1 VSDTIWSGC
10 VEPFHKVILGR
21 PMSFHRIVRK
31 LQRLR
36 AACSNA
42 DGVGQ
47 AIILAAGCRSRLK
60 GAIGNRP
67 KCLADIDGETLL
79 DQQLRLLE
87 SAGRDIF
94 LVVGYQ
100 HDAVRGLASAG
111 RGGARRGATLL
122 QGART
127 TSFGARA

>member
-1 VSDTIWSGC
+1 
-10 VEPFHKVILGR
+10 
-21 PMSFHRIVRK
+21 MSFHRIVRK

-36 AACSNA
+36 AARNNA
-42 DGVGQ
+42 DGVRQ
-47 AIILAAGCRSRLK
+47 AIILAAGCGSRLK

-67 KCLADIDGETLL
+67 KCLAEIDGETLL
-79 DQQLRLLE
+79 DQQLRLLG
-87 SAGRDIF
+87 SAGIRDIF

-100 HDAVRGLASAG
+100 HDAVRGLAGPG
-111 RGGARRGATLL
+111 RGGARRGATFL

>member
-1 VSDTIWSGC
+1 MIWSGC

-21 PMSFHRIVRK
+21 PMSFHPIVRK

-36 AACSNA
+36 AARSNA

-47 AIILAAGCRSRLK
+47 AIILAAGCGSRLK

-67 KCLADIDGETLL
+67 KCLADIDGEPLL

-87 SAGRDIF
+87 STGIRDIF
-94 LVVGYQ
+94 VVVGYQ
-100 HDAVRGLASAG
+100 HDAVRGLAGAG

-122 QGART
+122 QEAQT